1 LDSSSSDVELRSAGG
16 VVWRSGA
23 SGLEVLI
30 IHRQN
35 PAEWRL
41 PKGKLEPGETPE
53 EAAVREVHEETG
65 IQADVEKLLGATRY
79 RYQEQPNG
87 PWYDKRVTFYLMR
100 PVAGRV
106 HREKGLD
113 AVGFTPSEAALH
125 MLTFDTE
132 RNIVR
137 MAIDVLGG
145 RYRR

>member
-1 LDSSSSDVELRSAGG
+1 MDSSSSDVELRSAGG

-65 IQADVEKLLGATRY
+65 IQADVEKLLG
-79 RYQEQPNG
+79 G
-87 PWYDKRVTFYLMR
+87 

-137 MAIDVLGG
+137 MALDVLGG
-145 RYRR
+145 RYRH